1 MQLSFSVIFA
11 YILFFS
17 TFEYKLSF
25 FNKKSINYFL
35 ILLIITGPL
44 FVLNKLRRDIFST
57 QVIIDSNI
65 ELISNRIENK
75 TVGINAHH
83 FYGSE
88 YLINLLENYT
98 NNNKIFK
105 VKFDPANIKNNKIE
119 YDIIMY
125 IDKDLILGKNFIYEN
140 EGPKKGKIT
149 KF

>member
-1 MQLSFSVIFA
+1 MAIWEINVAHSFWRYNMQLSFSVIFA

-25 FNKKSINYFL
+25 FNKKSINFFL

-88 YLINLLENYT
+88 YLINLL
-98 NNNKIFK
+98 
-105 VKFDPANIKNNKIE
+105 KN
-119 YDIIMY
+119 
-125 IDKDLILGKNFIYEN
+125 
-140 EGPKKGKIT
+140 
-149 KF
+149 